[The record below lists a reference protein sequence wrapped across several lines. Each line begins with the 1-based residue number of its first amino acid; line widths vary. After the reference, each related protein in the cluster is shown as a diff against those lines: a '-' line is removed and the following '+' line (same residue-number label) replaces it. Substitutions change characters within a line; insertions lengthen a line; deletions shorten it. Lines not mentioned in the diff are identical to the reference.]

1 MQQPEKKESGPDR
14 AKSGANEDHL
24 ASLVAAA
31 QDGSVAAFEKLAGK
45 HYRDLYGFAMTFVG
59 NPAEAADVAQ
69 EALIKAFRKLPS
81 YRYQAAFRTWLLQIA
96 RNAFYDRVRKER
108 QHKRKLDRYRER
120 TTEVPGSDPEQE
132 LMAKQTRILVYRALH
147 AIPPAFRE
155 VVSLFDL
162 HGLSYQEIAE
172 VCSIP
177 IGTVKSR
184 LRRGRDALRAELAA
198 AQAGR
203 PNASEEGPNKG

>member
-1 MQQPEKKESGPDR
+1 MQQPEKKESGANR
-14 AKSGANEDHL
+14 AGSGANEEHL

-31 QDGSVAAFEKLAGK
+31 QDGNVAAFEKLAGR

-81 YRYQAAFRTWLLQIA
+81 YRYQASFRTWLLQIA

-108 QHKRKLDRYRER
+108 QHQRKLDRYRDQM
-120 TTEVPGSDPEQE
+120 TEGTGSDPERE

-147 AIPPAFRE
+147 AIPDGFRE
-155 VVSLFDL
+155 VVVLFDL

-177 IGTVKSR
+177 LGTVKSR

-198 AQAGR
+198 ARTGR
-203 PNASEEGPNKG
+203 TDGSDGDPNQG